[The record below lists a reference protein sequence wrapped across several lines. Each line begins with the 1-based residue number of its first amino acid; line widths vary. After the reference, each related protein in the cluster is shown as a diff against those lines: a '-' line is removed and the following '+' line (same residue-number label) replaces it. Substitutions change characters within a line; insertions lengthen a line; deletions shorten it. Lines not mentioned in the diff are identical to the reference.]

1 MKEKVKQLFTASFN
15 EQPVLIVRSPGRINL
30 IGEHLDYNSGW
41 VLPAS
46 IDKAIFFAAS
56 PRTDG
61 AIHVFAADLNA
72 TDIITPN
79 QQQERSSKTWANY
92 LRGIVDQLHQL
103 GKTINGCNVAITGDI
118 PLGAGLSSSAAVEC
132 GFLYLL
138 SELNQLE
145 LSRKEIAL
153 TGQRSENQFVGMNCG
168 IMDQFASVF
177 GQKGKVIRLDCR
189 NLAHEYFP
197 FRFDDIDIVL
207 CDTGVKHSFGE
218 GDSEYNKRRRDCE
231 QGVAVLKEYLPAI
244 QSLRDVTADQLEK
257 YKPHLTPVVAKRCHY
272 VIQEIKR
279 VEDACIDLLNND
291 LVAFGKKMFATHKG
305 LQHEY
310 EVSCKELDFL
320 VDFAAQRN
328 EVLGSRMMGGGFGGC
343 TINLVKREQT
353 AEFIEAATAAYQQQ
367 FNLRLKCYVTKIEQG
382 LEVVSGQ

>member
-1 MKEKVKQLFTASFN
+1 MQEKVKGLFSTRFN
-15 EQPVLIVRSPGRINL
+15 EKPTIIVRSPGRINL

-56 PRTDG
+56 PRNDG

-72 TDIITPN
+72 NDIITPN
-79 QQQERSSKTWANY
+79 QPQERSSKTWMNY
-92 LRGIVDQLHQL
+92 LRGIVDQLQQA
-103 GKTINGCNVAITGDI
+103 GKKINGCNVAITGDI

-132 GFLYLL
+132 GFLFLL
-138 SELNQLE
+138 SELNNLQ

-177 GQKGKVIRLDCR
+177 GQREKVIRLDCR
-189 NLAHEYFP
+189 DLAYEYFP

-231 QGVAVLKEYLPAI
+231 QGVAMLKQFLPNI
-244 QSLRDVTADQLEK
+244 TSLRDISMADFEK
-257 YKPHLTPVVAKRCHY
+257 HKTSLPEKVAKRCDY
-272 VIQEIKR
+272 VVHEIKR
-279 VEDACIDLLNND
+279 VEEACGDLINND
-291 LVAFGKKMFATHKG
+291 LVAFGKKMFDTHKG
-305 LQHEY
+305 LQYDY
-310 EVSCKELDFL
+310 EVSCEELDFL
-320 VDFAAQRN
+320 VNIAAQRS

-343 TINLVKREQT
+343 TINLVKRDRT
-353 AEFIEAATAAYQQQ
+353 ASFIEAAGKAYYDQ
-367 FNLRLKCYVTKIEQG
+367 FNIQLKSYVTKIEQG
-382 LEVVSGQ
+382 LERLD

>member
-1 MKEKVKQLFTASFN
+1 MKEKVSRLFAAKFN
-15 EQPVLIVRSPGRINL
+15 ETPTIIVRSPGRINL
-30 IGEHLDYNSGW
+30 IGEHLDYNNGW

-61 AIHVFAADLNA
+61 NIHVFAADLDA
-72 TDIITPN
+72 SDIITPN
-79 QQQERSSKTWANY
+79 QQQVRSSDTWVNY
-92 LRGIVDQLHQL
+92 LRGIVDQLHQK
-103 GKTINGCNVAITGDI
+103 GQQVAGCNVAVTGDI

-132 GFLYLL
+132 GFLFLL
-138 SELNQLE
+138 SELNNLQLP
-145 LSRKEIAL
+145 RKEIAL

-177 GQKGKVIRLDCR
+177 GQREKVIRLDCR
-189 NLAHEYFP
+189 NLDYEYFP

-231 QGVAVLKEYLPAI
+231 QGVAILKQSLPQI
-244 QSLRDVTADQLEK
+244 ESLRDVSIEDFEK
-257 YKPHLTPVVAKRCHY
+257 NKSKLPAIVAQRCSYVVH
-272 VIQEIKR
+272 EIKR
-279 VEDACIDLLNND
+279 VEEACEDLVKND
-291 LVAFGKKMFATHKG
+291 LVAFGKKMFTTHKG

-320 VDFAAQRN
+320 VDFALQRS

-343 TINLVKREQT
+343 TINLVKRDRT
-353 AEFIEAATAAYQQQ
+353 VAFTEAAKKAYFDQ
-367 FNLRLKCYVTKIEQG
+367 FKIQLKCYVTKIEQG
-382 LEVVSGQ
+382 LERVGSQ